1 MRLKILLVDA
11 DGKSGFPNL
20 ALMKISASYKM
31 QGYKIDLI
39 KGIPQAP
46 PLVDYSKAYISC
58 IFYQNAGAVNAYARM
73 LDCEVTIGGIGIS
86 HDKLPDEIE
95 HIMPDYSLYGCD
107 FSMGFTSRGCT
118 KKCPWCVVPSKEGG
132 IKDNAPISEFL
143 HDDHNQVVLLDNN
156 FQASPRW
163 RENLDFII
171 ENELKVNFNQGLDIR
186 LVTKEFAEALS
197 RTKYYSWNFKNRGLH
212 FAFDTMKVE
221 RAVKRGLKKLQGAG
235 IPTRIIMF
243 YVLVGFDTTLEE
255 DLYRVQVL
263 KDLGV
268 TPFVMIFNQ
277 SQAPI
282 LRHLARWV
290 NRRYYQFIPWEK
302 YKK

>member
-1 MRLKILLVDA
+1 MKILLVDT
-11 DGKSGFPNL
+11 DSKNGFPNL
-20 ALMKISASYKM
+20 ALMKISAWYKM

-58 IFYQNAGAVNAYARM
+58 IFYQNASAVSSYARM
-73 LDCEVTIGGIGIS
+73 LDCDVTIGGIGIS

-95 HIMPDYSLYGCD
+95 HIMPDYFLYGID
-107 FSMGFTSRGCT
+107 FSMGFTSRGCNR
-118 KKCPWCVVPSKEGG
+118 KCPWCVVPSKEGG

-143 HDDHNQVVLLDNN
+143 YDGHNKVVLMDNN

-163 RENLDFII
+163 RENLAFII

-186 LVTKEFAEALS
+186 LVTKEFASILS
-197 RTKYYSWNFKNRGLH
+197 RTKYYSWNFKTRSLH

-221 RAVKRGLKKLQGAG
+221 RAVKRGIKKLIAAG
-235 IPTRIIMF
+235 VPARNLMF
-243 YVLVGFDTTLEE
+243 YVLVGYDTTLKE

-268 TPFVMIFNQ
+268 HPFIMIFNRKQ
-277 SQAPI
+277 DPQ
-282 LRHLARWV
+282 LRRLARWV
-290 NRRYYQFIPWEK
+290 NRHYYQFIEWRD
-302 YKK
+302 YKPH